1 MFLNWVIL
9 LVLVD
14 VINDLCIY
22 MDMGP
27 RKEKCEWCVRKKM
40 KKMMAKNEHDAQRG
54 AELNFAHVN
63 ICIFLS
69 N

>member
-1 MFLNWVIL
+1 MLIL
-9 LVLVD
+9 AD
-14 VINDLCIY
+14 VINDLCLY
-22 MDMGP
+22 MDMCP
-27 RKEKCEWCVRKKM
+27 KREKCEWCVREKM

-54 AELNFAHVN
+54 AELLFAQVN